1 MSIYAG
7 SSKITSVASGGVVKN
22 TINIYKCVAYYDV
35 MDTSCWVDGSSTLY
49 DLASS
54 SNLTAYGSITKA
66 TFGSAVGWNFNAV
79 GKRFNGS
86 IATQADKN
94 LTIEVWLYPAA
105 SEVISGDRGTVVQI
119 HGNNG
124 AYMSWNKDNRYL
136 SNYWYG
142 HQPEGYHET
151 NGPSARGA
159 WHHWCSVWDFGQGML
174 YQYVDSVVT
183 RVVTSGNAATGS
195 TLDIGQETGQT
206 SRQYSGGIAVVRIY
220 NRALHPNEVYEHW
233 HAEKGRF
240 GV

>member
-54 SNLTAYGSITKA
+54 SNLTAYGSITKG
-66 TFGSAVGWNFNAV
+66 TFGSAVGWNMNAV
-79 GKRFNGS
+79 GKYFQGS

-94 LTIEVWLYPAA
+94 ITLEAWLYPAA
-105 SEVISGDRGTVVQI
+105 AEVSAGDRGTII
-119 HGNNG
+119 HVSGNGG

-142 HQPEGYHET
+142 HSPEGYHET

-159 WHHWCSVWDFGQGML
+159 WHHWCSVWDYQQGYL
-174 YQYVDSVVT
+174 YQYVDGVVT
-183 RVVTSGNAATGS
+183 RAATVGNQATGG
-195 TLDIGQETGQT
+195 TLNIGRESDG
-206 SRQYSGGIAVVRIY
+206 RQFSGGIAIIRIY

-240 GV
+240 GL